1 MGHPSLWGW
10 SDFQKLKGLPSAA
23 VSTSASSSGVTL
35 VAMVLARRTARA
47 SPLGEAE
54 DCKGAGMRG
63 VLMGKRSSRSA
74 CTHQFS
80 PSSDRLR
87 KVLVCHGVYATST
100 LRYSAR
106 LRAETLRR
114 RARATNWQA
123 ADFES
128 VDVGRRGVGRA
139 FTGSIPVGGDVSTP
153 KTDAVG
159 SVPFSGS
166 RHCRLQT

>member
-74 CTHQFS
+74 CTQQFS
-80 PSSDRLR
+80 PSSGRLR
-87 KVLVCHGVYATST
+87 KVLVCHGVYATRAFRCTRVYPRKHVASVSELQTVKLLILSELT
-100 LRYSAR
+100 LVDTALDAR
-106 LRAETLRR
+106 LPAASLLGVTCRR
-114 RARATNWQA
+114 YTRRKA
-123 ADFES
+123 ACS
-128 VDVGRRGVGRA
+128 
-139 FTGSIPVGGDVSTP
+139 
-153 KTDAVG
+153 
-159 SVPFSGS
+159 SG
-166 RHCRLQT
+166 